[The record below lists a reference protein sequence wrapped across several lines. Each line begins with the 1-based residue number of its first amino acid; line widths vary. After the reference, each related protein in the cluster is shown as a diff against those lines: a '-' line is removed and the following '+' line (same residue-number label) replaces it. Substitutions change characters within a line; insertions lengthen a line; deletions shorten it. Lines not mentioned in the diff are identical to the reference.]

1 MVFLV
6 LFLALS
12 STIDRGPQT
21 GYNPRIKIV
30 PTISPSPVD
39 AAEASWQV
47 PECPFAIEWS
57 AAVLEEIRLA
67 VVEAFFSLPHGG
79 AEIGGVLFGTQDG
92 GCVRILASRSLE
104 CEHALGPTFTLSE
117 NDHARLG
124 ALLAESGHDL
134 RAQGLEPVGW
144 YHSHTRSEI
153 FLSAQD
159 VAVHNRYFPDPWH
172 VALVLRPHAL
182 KPVRAGF
189 FFREAGGYMHVDSS
203 YREFLLQP
211 SAIGPP
217 RPVEQPAFDPT
228 GMGPVKTSSAARRS
242 TDPAQI
248 PVPAFLAVTP
258 RRRYRR
264 GLRWAAMAAI
274 VLALGTGLFTFRK
287 DLTPHLLYREAPS
300 LSLTAYDLEGQVQI
314 HWDRS
319 AEPIRS
325 AAAGTLEITDG
336 ARHSVVALDRGML
349 QRGTVGYARQTA
361 RVDVRLTV
369 GGPDGKKFEELASFL
384 GGAAATK
391 PATDPSGDT
400 ETLRKELHDQ
410 TIRTRRLERAIGEM
424 RAEIRRE
431 QERRRSA
438 GQSQPIP

>member
-12 STIDRGPQT
+12 STTDRGPQT
-21 GYNPRIKIV
+21 AYNPRIKVV
-30 PTISPSPVD
+30 PTTSPTPVD
-39 AAEASWQV
+39 APEATWQV
-47 PECPFAIEWS
+47 AECPFAIEWS
-57 AAVLEEIRLA
+57 AAVLEEIRMA

-79 AEIGGVLFGTQDG
+79 AEIGGVLFGTPNG
-92 GCVRILASRSLE
+92 GCVRVLASRPLE

-117 NDHARLG
+117 NDHARLE
-124 ALLAESGHDL
+124 ALLEEGGHDL

-159 VAVHNRYFPDPWH
+159 VALHNRYFPDPWH
-172 VALVLRPHAL
+172 IALVLRPHAL

-189 FFREAGGYMHVDSS
+189 FFREGGGYMHVDSS

-211 SAIGPP
+211 SASGPP
-217 RPVEQPAFDPT
+217 RPVEQPAPILA
-228 GMGPVKTSSAARRS
+228 GPGPAGTPSETPPGPGA
-242 TDPAQI
+242 AQI
-248 PVPAFLAVTP
+248 SVPAFLTAT
-258 RRRYRR
+258 RRRRSWR
-264 GLRWAAMAAI
+264 WLWWAAI
-274 VLALGTGLFTFRK
+274 ILALVTGLAAVK
-287 DLTPHLLYREAPS
+287 EDWMPYLVYRQPPPS

-314 HWDRS
+314 HWDRA

-349 QRGTVGYARQTA
+349 QRGTVSYARQTA
-361 RVDVRLTV
+361 RVDMRLTV
-369 GGPDGKKFEELASFL
+369 GRPDGKKFEEFASFL
-384 GGAAATK
+384 GGAASK
-391 PATDPSGDT
+391 PATDRSADT

-431 QERRRSA
+431 QERRRNA
-438 GQSQPIP
+438 GQSQPNP